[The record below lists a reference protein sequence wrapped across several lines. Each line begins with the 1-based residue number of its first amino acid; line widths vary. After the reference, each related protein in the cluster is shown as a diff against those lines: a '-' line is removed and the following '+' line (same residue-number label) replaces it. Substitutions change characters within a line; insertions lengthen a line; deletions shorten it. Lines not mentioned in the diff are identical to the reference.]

1 MMRAP
6 LNSPT
11 LVSRGYSRSV
21 VSRPAGDNDLL
32 RSCGR
37 MHAAL
42 IRVAAF
48 GTFTLIGAGWYL
60 LVALRA
66 GGAL

>member
-1 MMRAP
+1 MRTP
-6 LNSPT
+6 LNSLTPV
-11 LVSRGYSRSV
+11 LRDYSRSI

-32 RSCGR
+32 RSCERAHG
-37 MHAAL
+37 AL

-48 GTFTLIGAGWYL
+48 GTFALVGAGWYL

-66 GGAL
+66 GGAA

>member
-1 MMRAP
+1 MHAP
-6 LNSPT
+6 LNSSTPV
-11 LVSRGYSRSV
+11 LRDYSRSV

-32 RSCGR
+32 ASCGR
-37 MHAAL
+37 VHGAV

-48 GTFTLIGAGWYL
+48 ITFALIGAGWYL

-66 GGAL
+66 GGAA

>member
-1 MMRAP
+1 MRAP
-6 LNSPT
+6 LNSLSPV
-11 LVSRGYSRSV
+11 L
-21 VSRPAGDNDLL
+21 RPAGDNDLL

-37 MHAAL
+37 VHGAL

-48 GTFTLIGAGWYL
+48 GTFALIGAGWYL

-66 GGAL
+66 GGAA

>member
-1 MMRAP
+1 MMRTS
-6 LNSPT
+6 LNSLSPV
-11 LVSRGYSRSV
+11 LRDYSRSV

-37 MHAAL
+37 VHGTL
-42 IRVAAF
+42 VRVAAF
-48 GTFTLIGAGWYL
+48 GTFVLIGAGWYL

-66 GGAL
+66 GGAA